1 MLRTHAVLNCIHC
14 LYYLPLHKRHQ
25 LSRYSYIRHEGDA
38 SHTKRKQYYIYAAA
52 SFGVPTIPVLLA
64 SAQDKFGIPIYY
76 FKGVHDFDAER
87 LGDFY
92 FIIPAVLLL
101 STCIVALVAIFYIF
115 KTLIPYPPGK
125 SAESSELVRK
135 KITDLER
142 YEQLWQM

>member
-1 MLRTHAVLNCIHC
+1 MEYCQVIIF
-14 LYYLPLHKRHQ
+14 YYVNSSANNVKN
-25 LSRYSYIRHEGDA
+25 RYSYIRHEGDA
-38 SHTKRKQYYIYAAA
+38 SHTKRKQHYIYAAI
-52 SFGVPTIPVLLA
+52 SFGVPIIPVLLT
-64 SAQDKFGIPIYY
+64 SSQDKFGIPIYY

-101 STCIVALVAIFYIF
+101 STCIVALLAIFYIF

-125 SAESSELVRK
+125 SPESSELVRK